1 MQTQKLKW
9 YHLGIGTNISKSNL
23 AHANE
28 KRDWHIFADFAYLLI
43 AEARKS
49 ILPGEGFE
57 DFGDSAIY
65 AIDTTTIDLCLEVFW
80 WAKFRKHKAAVKLH
94 TLLDIKT
101 EIPCYIHVTDG
112 TVHELNLLDIL
123 KYEPN
128 GFYILDRGFV
138 DYKRLYNIDQQKAWF
153 VTRAKTTMKCRRIYS
168 VKVDKAKGV
177 LYDQTIMLVNFYASK
192 NYPDKLRRIKYFDV
206 ETNKRFI
213 FLTNNFELTA
223 LQVAL
228 LYKYRW
234 KIELFFKW
242 IKQHLKVK
250 SFWGH
255 SENGVK
261 VQIYVAII
269 TFVTVALIKQ
279 KFKTKLTQYQILQIL
294 SLTLLNKTQLNQLFE
309 DALIQYV
316 KEPEHNQLIM
326 F

>member
-1 MQTQKLKW
+1 
-9 YHLGIGTNISKSNL
+9 
-23 AHANE
+23 
-28 KRDWHIFADFAYLLI
+28 
-43 AEARKS
+43 
-49 ILPGEGFE
+49 
-57 DFGDSAIY
+57 
-65 AIDTTTIDLCLEVFW
+65 
-80 WAKFRKHKAAVKLH
+80 
-94 TLLDIKT
+94 
-101 EIPCYIHVTDG
+101 
-112 TVHELNLLDIL
+112 
-123 KYEPN
+123 
-128 GFYILDRGFV
+128 
-138 DYKRLYNIDQQKAWF
+138 
-153 VTRAKTTMKCRRIYS
+153 MKCRRIYS
-168 VKVDKAKGV
+168 AEVDKAAGV

-192 NYPDKLRRIKYFDV
+192 NYPDKLRRIKYLDV

-250 SFWGH
+250 SLWGH

-279 KFKTKLTQYQILQIL
+279 KFKTKLTQYPILQIL

>member
-94 TLLDIKT
+94 TVLDIKT

-168 VKVDKAKGV
+168 AKVDKAKGV

-206 ETNKRFI
+206 ETNNRFI

>member
-1 MQTQKLKW
+1 
-9 YHLGIGTNISKSNL
+9 
-23 AHANE
+23 
-28 KRDWHIFADFAYLLI
+28 
-43 AEARKS
+43 
-49 ILPGEGFE
+49 
-57 DFGDSAIY
+57 
-65 AIDTTTIDLCLEVFW
+65 
-80 WAKFRKHKAAVKLH
+80 
-94 TLLDIKT
+94 
-101 EIPCYIHVTDG
+101 
-112 TVHELNLLDIL
+112 
-123 KYEPN
+123 
-128 GFYILDRGFV
+128 
-138 DYKRLYNIDQQKAWF
+138 
-153 VTRAKTTMKCRRIYS
+153 MKCRRIYS
-168 VKVDKAKGV
+168 AKVDKTAGV

-316 KEPEHNQLIM
+316 KELEHNQLIM

>member
-1 MQTQKLKW
+1 M
-9 YHLGIGTNISKSNL
+9 
-23 AHANE
+23 
-28 KRDWHIFADFAYLLI
+28 
-43 AEARKS
+43 
-49 ILPGEGFE
+49 
-57 DFGDSAIY
+57 
-65 AIDTTTIDLCLEVFW
+65 
-80 WAKFRKHKAAVKLH
+80 
-94 TLLDIKT
+94 LDVKT
-101 EIPCYIHVTDG
+101 EIPCYVLVTDG

-123 KYEPN
+123 AYEPN

-138 DYKRLYNIDQQKAWF
+138 DYKRLCNIDQQKAWF
-153 VTRAKTTMKCRRIYS
+153 VTLAKKTMKCRRIYS
-168 VKVDKAKGV
+168 AKVDRTKGV

-213 FLTNNFELTA
+213 FITNNFELTA

-255 SENGVK
+255 SENAVK

-279 KFKTKLTQYQILQIL
+279 KYKTKLT
-294 SLTLLNKTQLNQLFE
+294 
-309 DALIQYV
+309 
-316 KEPEHNQLIM
+316 
-326 F
+326 